1 MTDTDSPTVRAMVAQ
16 EDPVRGDVAANLET
30 ARSRIEQAKRQDA
43 DLLVF
48 PELFLTG
55 YHIDENPEQLTERAT
70 AALDE
75 LAPLTDGLV
84 VVVGAPTESGGDR
97 YNSAVVVEDGAVTGA
112 YHKTHL
118 FGVEPEVFTPGE
130 EFPVFETDVGSIGVE
145 ICYDVEYPE
154 VARQLTLNGA
164 DIVVTISANMR
175 PCVRDQELYH
185 GTRAIENGR
194 PHVLCNRVGEER
206 GVDFFG
212 ESGIVDRRGRRLLS
226 LGADR
231 TEAASAAI
239 ETAPDTSEL
248 HDYLGDRRPELYDLS

>member
-1 MTDTDSPTVRAMVAQ
+1 MVAQ
-16 EDPVRGDVAANLET
+16 DDPVLGDVDANQAT
-30 ARSRIEQAKRQDA
+30 IRSTIERAKRQDA
-43 DLLVF
+43 DILVF

-55 YHIDENPEQLTERAT
+55 YHIDEDPENLTAEAAR
-70 AALDE
+70 ALDE
-75 LAPLTDGLV
+75 LESLTEDLI
-84 VVVGAPTESGGDR
+84 VVVGTPTESESEI
-97 YNSAVVVEDGAVTGA
+97 YNSAVVIEDGETTGA

-118 FGVEPEVFTPGE
+118 FGVEPDVFTPGDQ
-130 EFPVFETDVGSIGVE
+130 FPTFETDIGTIGLE

-164 DIVVTISANMR
+164 DIIVTISANMR

-185 GTRAIENGR
+185 GTRALENGR
-194 PHVLCNRVGEER
+194 PHILCNRVGEER

-212 ESGIVDRRGRRLLS
+212 ESGIVDRRGRRILS

-239 ETAPDTSEL
+239 EMETDRTDL
-248 HDYLGDRRPELYDLS
+248 HDYLGDRRPELYDLGDRID